1 MKVLVFGP
9 SGSGKTYV
17 AKALQRAGINAFDD
31 ADIEGLS
38 NWYDQFGQKVPQ
50 PATADEAA
58 EKKYAFLWSKKT
70 LARFVNRF
78 DDVYV
83 FGGSGNVWSV
93 FDLFDKVYYLQVE
106 PELQKRRLMSP
117 DRPTPLMD
125 INNTDGLVIW
135 GAWFEQMAIEK
146 GIPFVNADQTPAEV
160 FQIISNKK
168 QSGPAM

>member
-38 NWYDQFGQKVPQ
+38 NWYDQSGQKVPA

-58 EKKYAFLWSKKT
+58 EKKLAFLWSKKA
-70 LARFVNRF
+70 LKRFIDQY
-78 DDVYV
+78 DDIYV

-93 FDLFDKVYYLQVE
+93 FDLFDRVYFLQIDSR
-106 PELQKRRLMSP
+106 LQKQRLMSP
-117 DRPTPLMD
+117 ERPAPLMD
-125 INNTDGLVIW
+125 VNDEGFVIW
-135 GAWFEQMAIEK
+135 GAWFEQMAK
-146 GIPFVNADQTPAEV
+146 QKNIPFIDANQTPEQI
-160 FQIISNKK
+160 FQIISHK
-168 QSGPAM
+168 